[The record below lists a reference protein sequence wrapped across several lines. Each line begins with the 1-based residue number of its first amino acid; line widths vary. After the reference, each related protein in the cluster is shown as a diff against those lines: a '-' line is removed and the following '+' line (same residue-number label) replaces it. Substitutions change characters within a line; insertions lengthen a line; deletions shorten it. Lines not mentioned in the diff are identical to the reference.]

1 MWGGRFETG
10 PDELFKRFN
19 DSLRFDAVLLPFDV
33 EGSIA
38 WASALHDAGVLT
50 ADEQTQLHEALRQIA
65 AEHETNPDAARLADD
80 EDIHSYVERRLIE
93 RVGSLGKKLH
103 TGRSRNDQVATDLK
117 LYTRDAVDGWLHE
130 LVELRSALVGLAER
144 HRDLI
149 IPGFTHLQLAQPV
162 LFAHWCLAYAE
173 MLDRDC
179 QRLRDARARLNQCPL
194 GSAALAGTAYPVD
207 RDRIAQDLGFCGIT
221 RNSLDAVSDRDHVME
236 VLAAASICA
245 THLSRISEDLIIY
258 ASDGFGL
265 VTMSDA
271 VATGS
276 SLMPQKKNPDA
287 LELLRGKSGRIIGS
301 LVSLLVTVKG
311 LPMAY
316 NKDMQEDK
324 EPLFDAAANL
334 SLSLRVMK
342 IVIDTL
348 IVNEDRCVSMAKRGY
363 ANATDL
369 ADYLVQR
376 GVPFRDSHDIVGQ
389 AVRGAIERDVP
400 LEEMDLASLQRY
412 SDVIEGDVYDW
423 LTLEAVVAKR
433 DVVGGTA
440 PARVHRALD
449 DARARIAEE
458 HQQLSEPAV
467 AGANG

>member
-1 MWGGRFETG
+1 MWGGMFETG
-10 PDELFKRFN
+10 PDELFKLFN
-19 DSLRFDAVLLPFDV
+19 DSLRFDHALLPFDV
-33 EGSIA
+33 QGSLA
-38 WASALHDAGVLT
+38 WARALHRAGVLSQPELT
-50 ADEQTQLHEALRQIA
+50 SLSHALREIA
-65 AEHETNPDAARLADD
+65 SEYEAEQDRARLAGD
-80 EDIHSYVERRLIE
+80 EDVHSYVERRLIE
-93 RVGSLGKKLH
+93 QVGDLGKKLH

-117 LYTRDAVDGWLHE
+117 LYTRSMIDGWLGD
-130 LVELRSALVGLAER
+130 LRELRSALVDLANR

-173 MLDRDC
+173 MLERDTD
-179 QRLRDARARLNQCPL
+179 RLRDARKRLNRCPL
-194 GSAALAGTAYPVD
+194 GCGALAGTAYSID
-207 RDRIAQDLGFCGIT
+207 RDQLASWLGFDGAT
-221 RNSLDAVSDRDHVME
+221 RNSLDTVSDRDHVIE
-236 VLAAASICA
+236 VLSAGAICA

-348 IVNEDRCVSMAKRGY
+348 IVNESRCEQMAARGHT
-363 ANATDL
+363 NATDL
-369 ADYLVQR
+369 ADYLVSK
-376 GVPFRDSHDIVGQ
+376 GIAFRDSHDIVGQ
-389 AVRGAIERDVP
+389 AVRSAIKQNTT
-400 LEEMDLASLQRY
+400 LQSMDLESLQQF
-412 SDVIEGDVYDW
+412 SPLIESDVYDW
-423 LTLEAVVAKR
+423 LTLEAVVSKR
-433 DVVGGTA
+433 DVIGGTA
-440 PARVHRALD
+440 PSRVHAALD
-449 DARARIAEE
+449 EARLRIEAEAERTEPRDAK
-458 HQQLSEPAV
+458 V
-467 AGANG
+467 GT

>member
-19 DSLRFDAVLLPFDV
+19 DSLRFDSVLLPFDV
-33 EGSIA
+33 QGSVA
-38 WASALHDAGVLT
+38 WAQALRSAGVLT
-50 ADEQTQLHEALRQIA
+50 NDELSSLQDALHQIA
-65 AEHETNPDAARLADD
+65 EEHEEAPDRARLADD
-80 EDIHSYVERRLIE
+80 EDIHSYVERQLIE
-93 RVGSLGKKLH
+93 RVGPLGKKLH

-117 LYTRDAVDGWLHE
+117 LYTRHAIDGWLADLLE
-130 LVELRSALVGLAER
+130 LRAALVELADR

-162 LFAHWCLAYAE
+162 LFAHWCLAYVE
-173 MLDRDC
+173 MLE
-179 QRLRDARARLNQCPL
+179 RDAERLVDARKRLNRCPL
-194 GSAALAGTAYPVD
+194 GSGALAGTAYSVD
-207 RDRIAQDLGFCGIT
+207 RDQIASQLGFDCAT
-221 RNSLDAVSDRDHVME
+221 RNSLDAVSDRDHVVD
-236 VLAAASICA
+236 VLSAASICA

-287 LELLRGKSGRIIGS
+287 LELLRGKAGRIIGS

-324 EPLFDAAANL
+324 EPLFDAVTNL

-342 IVIDTL
+342 IVVDTL
-348 IVNEDRCVSMAKRGY
+348 IVNEDRCVAMAKRGY

-369 ADYLVQR
+369 ADYLVHR
-376 GVPFRDSHDIVGQ
+376 GVAFRDSHDIVGR
-389 AVRGAIERDVP
+389 AVRGSIERGIP

-412 SDVIEGDVYDW
+412 SDVIEDDVYDW
-423 LTLEAVVAKR
+423 LTLDSVVSKR

-440 PARVHRALD
+440 PARVHRAID
-449 DARARIAEE
+449 DARTRI
-458 HQQLSEPAV
+458 HTQRDQLHDCAPS
-467 AGANG
+467 GADA